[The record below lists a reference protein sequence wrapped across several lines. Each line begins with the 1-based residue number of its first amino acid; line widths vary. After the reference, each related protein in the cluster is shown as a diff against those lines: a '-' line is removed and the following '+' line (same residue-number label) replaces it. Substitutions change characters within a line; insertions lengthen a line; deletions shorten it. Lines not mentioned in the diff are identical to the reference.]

1 MSKPTTRVATALALA
16 LILPFAFGMVSAAEP
31 PKPSTSADKSGAP
44 AGEKAVPSPTIDSNQ
59 DGKPDA
65 WDRDANGMA
74 DAWDIN
80 GDNKPD
86 LFDDNGDGKP
96 DDSPKADGKAPAPA
110 QSDGDQRQN

>member
-1 MSKPTTRVATALALA
+1 MSKPNNRVATALVLA
-16 LILPFAFGMVSAAEP
+16 LILPFAFGMVHAADSATPSANAE
-31 PKPSTSADKSGAP
+31 KSGVP
-44 AGEKAVPSPTIDSNQ
+44 DGEKTVPPPTIDSNQ

-74 DAWDIN
+74 DAWDTN

-96 DDSPKADGKAPAPA
+96 DDGPKTEGAPAPA
-110 QSDGDQRQN
+110 QPEGDQQRN